1 MTRRSLPP
9 VLGLIL
15 VLVGAGVYSSASGD
29 PAAGDVTVIQLN
41 KKFDQDTLTIKK
53 GQTVTFVNKDPF
65 THNVYSESPGVSFD
79 LKTQPPG
86 KSSDVTFSTTGEAL
100 VECAI
105 HPSMKMKIIVT
116 DSGH

>member
-1 MTRRSLPP
+1 MTRKSLPAA
-9 VLGLIL
+9 LGLFL
-15 VLVGAGVYSSASGD
+15 ALVGAGAYSSASGEG
-29 PAAGDVTVIQLN
+29 AGDFTVIQLN

-65 THNVYSESPGVSFD
+65 THNVYSETPGVSFD

-86 KSSDVTFSTTGEAL
+86 KSSDVTFSTTGEAT

-116 DSGH
+116 DTGH